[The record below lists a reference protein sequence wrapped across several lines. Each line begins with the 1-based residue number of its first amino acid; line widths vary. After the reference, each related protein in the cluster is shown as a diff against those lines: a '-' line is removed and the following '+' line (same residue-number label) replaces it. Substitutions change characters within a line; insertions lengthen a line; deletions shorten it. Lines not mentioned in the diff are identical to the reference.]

1 MAIFDY
7 SEILSKFRR
16 VLMNHF
22 RKYWNFFSHIGAH
35 PEMSYI
41 DFKRVYMINLI
52 ALLCLLPTIFFSIL
66 NFIDHRYILSAI
78 NFSNSICAFTVLL
91 LQYYEKHNIA
101 KATLLTSNSV
111 FFFLGALLYKNGGEY
126 FLLCTLI
133 VSMLMY
139 DNRKIH
145 IILCLTVAFL
155 ISLLYLLPDILPP
168 NQQVPRSRSVFNI
181 INALAFM
188 VVAVNFFLDIIYKN
202 MKKIEHQRRHLEY
215 LNRDKE
221 KIFSI
226 IAHDIKSPFA
236 NLEALVFM
244 FRNQM
249 LDSTTSQ
256 EYIQQIYQQI
266 KQQNQALDDLLQ
278 WGSSGM
284 QGMDTKASALLIKPM
299 IQQIIKGFIEN
310 TQSKQLKINI
320 NIPIETQIIANRDHT
335 IIILRNLISNAI
347 KFSYANGNINIYA
360 STDDHYTHIHI
371 QDEGIGIPPSK
382 SALLFNEIQQKSFGT
397 EDEPGSGVGLVL
409 CKDLIE
415 RNKGVVNI
423 QSTPNKG
430 SVFSV
435 GLPSC
440 PTNVPQVKV
449 EEPTCC

>member
-1 MAIFDY
+1 M
-7 SEILSKFRR
+7 FRNCKQIR
-16 VLMNHF
+16 QVFMNHF
-22 RKYWNFFSHIGAH
+22 RKYWKLLSHIGAH
-35 PEMSYI
+35 PDMSYI

-52 ALLCLLPTIFFSIL
+52 ALLCLFPTIFFSIL
-66 NFIDHRYILSAI
+66 NLIDHRYILAAI
-78 NFSNSICAFTVLL
+78 NFCNSLCALTVLL
-91 LQYYEKHNIA
+91 LQYYEKRTIA
-101 KATLLTSNSV
+101 KATLLTSNAV
-111 FFFLGALLYKNGGEY
+111 FFFAGALLYKNGGEY

-145 IILCLTVAFL
+145 IALCITVAFL
-155 ISLLYLLPDILPP
+155 ISLLYLLPDILPLS
-168 NQQVPRSRSVFNI
+168 QQVPRSRSVFNI

-202 MKKIEHQRRHLEY
+202 IKKIEQQRRNLESM
-215 LNRDKE
+215 NRDKE

-249 LDSTTSQ
+249 LDSTNSQ
-256 EYIQQIYQQI
+256 EYIQQIFQQI
-266 KQQNQALDDLLQ
+266 TQQNQALDDLLQ
-278 WGSSGM
+278 WGSSSM
-284 QGMDTKASALLIKPM
+284 QGINTKASPQLIKPI
-299 IQQIIKGFIEN
+299 IQQIVEVFNEN
-310 TQSKQLKINI
+310 AQSKQLKINI
-320 NIPIETQIIANRDHT
+320 DIPNNTQIIANRDHT

-347 KFSYANGNINIYA
+347 KFSYVSGNINIYT
-360 STDDHYTHIHI
+360 SMDETYTHIHI
-371 QDEGIGIPPSK
+371 QDEGIGINPSK
-382 SALLFNEIQQKSFGT
+382 SAVLFNEIQQKSFGT

-409 CKDLIE
+409 CKDLFE

-430 SVFSV
+430 SVFTV

-440 PTNVPQVKV
+440 PSHKPQTEFKV
-449 EEPTCC
+449 PTCC

>member
-1 MAIFDY
+1 M
-7 SEILSKFRR
+7 FRNCKQIR
-16 VLMNHF
+16 QVFMNHF
-22 RKYWNFFSHIGAH
+22 RKYWKLLSHIGAH
-35 PEMSYI
+35 PDMSYI

-52 ALLCLLPTIFFSIL
+52 ALLCLFPTIFFSIL
-66 NFIDHRYILSAI
+66 NLIDHRYISAAI
-78 NFSNSICAFTVLL
+78 NFCNSLCALTVLL
-91 LQYYEKHNIA
+91 LQYYEKRTIA
-101 KATLLTSNSV
+101 KATLLTSNAV
-111 FFFLGALLYKNGGEY
+111 FFFAGALLYKNGGEY

-145 IILCLTVAFL
+145 IALCITVAFL
-155 ISLLYLLPDILPP
+155 ISLLYLLPDILPLS
-168 NQQVPRSRSVFNI
+168 QQVPRSRSVFNI

-202 MKKIEHQRRHLEY
+202 IKKIEQQRRNLESM
-215 LNRDKE
+215 NRDKE

-249 LDSTTSQ
+249 LDSTNSK
-256 EYIQQIYQQI
+256 EYIQQIFQQI
-266 KQQNQALDDLLQ
+266 TQQNQALDDLLQ
-278 WGSSGM
+278 WGSSSM
-284 QGMDTKASALLIKPM
+284 QGINTKASPQLIKPI
-299 IQQIIKGFIEN
+299 IQQIVEVFNEN
-310 TQSKQLKINI
+310 AQSKQLKINI
-320 NIPIETQIIANRDHT
+320 DIPNNTQIIANRDHT

-347 KFSYANGNINIYA
+347 KFSYVSGNINIYT
-360 STDDHYTHIHI
+360 SMDETYTHIHI
-371 QDEGIGIPPSK
+371 QDEGIGINPSK
-382 SALLFNEIQQKSFGT
+382 SAVLFNEIQQKSFGT

-430 SVFSV
+430 SVFTV

-440 PTNVPQVKV
+440 PSHKPQTEFEV
-449 EEPTCC
+449 PTCC

>member
-1 MAIFDY
+1 
-7 SEILSKFRR
+7 
-16 VLMNHF
+16 MNHF
-22 RKYWNFFSHIGAH
+22 LKYWKLFSHVGAH
-35 PEMSYI
+35 PDMSYI

-52 ALLCLLPTIFFSIL
+52 ALLCLFPTIFFSIL
-66 NFIDHRYILSAI
+66 NLIDHRYILSAI
-78 NFSNSICAFTVLL
+78 NFSNSVCALTVLL
-91 LQYYEKHNIA
+91 LQYYGKHNIA
-101 KATLLTSNSV
+101 KATLLTSNSL
-111 FFFLGALLYKNGGEY
+111 FFFAGALLYKNGGEY

-133 VSMLMY
+133 VSMLVY

-145 IILCLTVAFL
+145 IILCATVASL
-155 ISLLYLLPDILPP
+155 ISLVYLLPDILPP
-168 NQQVPRSRSVFNI
+168 SQQVPRSRSVFNI

-202 MKKIEHQRRHLEY
+202 IKKIEHQRHHLESM
-215 LNRDKE
+215 NRDKE

-266 KQQNQALDDLLQ
+266 TQQNQALDDLLQ
-278 WGSSGM
+278 WGSSSM
-284 QGMDTKASALLIKPM
+284 QGMNTKASALLIKPM
-299 IQQIIKGFIEN
+299 IQQIIKGFEEN

-320 NIPIETQIIANRDHT
+320 NIPAETQIIANRDHT

-360 STDDHYTHIHI
+360 SADDLYTHIHI
-371 QDEGIGIPPSK
+371 QDEGIGINPSK

-415 RNKGVVNI
+415 RNKGIVNI

-440 PTNVPQVKV
+440 PSNTSQVKV
-449 EEPTCC
+449 EESTCC

>member
-1 MAIFDY
+1 
-7 SEILSKFRR
+7 
-16 VLMNHF
+16 
-22 RKYWNFFSHIGAH
+22 
-35 PEMSYI
+35 
-41 DFKRVYMINLI
+41 
-52 ALLCLLPTIFFSIL
+52 
-66 NFIDHRYILSAI
+66 
-78 NFSNSICAFTVLL
+78 
-91 LQYYEKHNIA
+91 
-101 KATLLTSNSV
+101 
-111 FFFLGALLYKNGGEY
+111 
-126 FLLCTLI
+126 
-133 VSMLMY
+133 MY

-155 ISLLYLLPDILPP
+155 ISLLYLLPDIFPP

-181 INALAFM
+181 INALAFI

-202 MKKIEHQRRHLEY
+202 MKKIERQRRHLES

-266 KQQNQALDDLLQ
+266 RQQNQALDDLLK
-278 WGSSGM
+278 WGSSSM
-284 QGMDTKASALLIKPM
+284 QGMDTKASALLINPM
-299 IQQIIKGFIEN
+299 IQQIIKGFMEN

-320 NIPIETQIIANRDHT
+320 NIPDETQIIANRDHT

-371 QDEGIGIPPSK
+371 QDEGIVIPPAK

-397 EDEPGSGVGLVL
+397 EAEPGSGVGLVL

-440 PTNVPQVKV
+440 PSNTPQVKV

>member
-1 MAIFDY
+1 MANFECL
-7 SEILSKFRR
+7 EIVSKIRH
-16 VLMNHF
+16 VSMNHF
-22 RKYWNFFSHIGAH
+22 RKYWKLFSHIGAH
-35 PEMSYI
+35 PGMSYI
-41 DFKRVYMINLI
+41 DFKRVHMINLI
-52 ALLCLLPTIFFSIL
+52 ALLCLFPTIFFSIL
-66 NFIDHRYILSAI
+66 NLIDHRYVLSAI
-78 NFSNSICAFTVLL
+78 NFSNSICSFTVLL
-91 LQYYEKHNIA
+91 LQYYGKHNIA

-111 FFFLGALLYKNGGEY
+111 FFFAGALLYKNGGEY

-145 IILCLTVAFL
+145 IVLCITVAFL
-155 ISLLYLLPDILPP
+155 ILLLYLLPDILPLS
-168 NQQVPRSRSVFNI
+168 QQVPRSRSVFNI

-202 MKKIEHQRRHLEY
+202 MKKIEQQRLNLESM
-215 LNRDKE
+215 NRDKE

-249 LDSTTSQ
+249 LDSTASQ

-266 KQQNQALDDLLQ
+266 TQQNQALDDLLQ
-278 WGSSGM
+278 WGSSSM
-284 QGMDTKASALLIKPM
+284 QGMNTKASPQLIKPM
-299 IQQIIKGFIEN
+299 IQQIIKVFNEN

-320 NIPIETQIIANRDHT
+320 DIPNNTQIIANRDHT

-347 KFSYANGNINIYA
+347 KFSYVNGNINIYT
-360 STDDHYTHIHI
+360 SMDETYTHIHI
-371 QDEGIGIPPSK
+371 QDEGIGINPSK
-382 SALLFNEIQQKSFGT
+382 SAALFNEIQQKSFGT

-430 SVFSV
+430 SVFTV

-440 PTNVPQVKV
+440 PSHKPQTNVEV
-449 EEPTCC
+449 PTCC

>member
-1 MAIFDY
+1 
-7 SEILSKFRR
+7 
-16 VLMNHF
+16 MNHF
-22 RKYWNFFSHIGAH
+22 RKYWKLLSHIGAH
-35 PEMSYI
+35 PGMSYI

-52 ALLCLLPTIFFSIL
+52 ALLCLFPTIFFSIL
-66 NFIDHRYILSAI
+66 NLIDHRYILAAI
-78 NFSNSICAFTVLL
+78 NFCNSICALTVLL
-91 LQYYEKHNIA
+91 LQYYEKHTIA
-101 KATLLTSNSV
+101 KATLLTSNAV
-111 FFFLGALLYKNGGEY
+111 FFFAGALLYKNGGEY

-145 IILCLTVAFL
+145 IALCITVAFL
-155 ISLLYLLPDILPP
+155 ISLLYLLPDILPLS
-168 NQQVPRSRSVFNI
+168 QQVPRSRSVFNI

-202 MKKIEHQRRHLEY
+202 IKKIEQQRRNLESM
-215 LNRDKE
+215 NRDKE

-249 LDSTTSQ
+249 LDSTNSQ
-256 EYIQQIYQQI
+256 EYIQQIFQQI
-266 KQQNQALDDLLQ
+266 TQQNQALDDLLQ
-278 WGSSGM
+278 WGSSSM
-284 QGMDTKASALLIKPM
+284 QGMNTKASPQLIKPM
-299 IQQIIKGFIEN
+299 IQKIIEVFNEN

-320 NIPIETQIIANRDHT
+320 DIPNNTQIIANRDHT

-347 KFSYANGNINIYA
+347 KFSYVNGNINIYT
-360 STDDHYTHIHI
+360 SMDETYTHIHI
-371 QDEGIGIPPSK
+371 QDEGIGINPSK
-382 SALLFNEIQQKSFGT
+382 SAALFNEIQQKSFGT

-430 SVFSV
+430 SVFTV

-440 PTNVPQVKV
+440 PSNKQQSKVQV
-449 EEPTCC
+449 PTCC

>member
-1 MAIFDY
+1 
-7 SEILSKFRR
+7 
-16 VLMNHF
+16 MNHF
-22 RKYWNFFSHIGAH
+22 RKYWKLFSHIGAH
-35 PEMSYI
+35 PGMSYI
-41 DFKRVYMINLI
+41 DFKRVHMINLI
-52 ALLCLLPTIFFSIL
+52 ALLCLFPTIFFSIL
-66 NFIDHRYILSAI
+66 NLIDHRYVLSAI
-78 NFSNSICAFTVLL
+78 NFSNSICSFTVLV
-91 LQYYEKHNIA
+91 LQYYGKHNIA

-111 FFFLGALLYKNGGEY
+111 FFFAGALLYKNGGEY

-145 IILCLTVAFL
+145 IVLCITVAFL
-155 ISLLYLLPDILPP
+155 ILLLYLLPDILPLS
-168 NQQVPRSRSVFNI
+168 QQVPRSRSVFNI

-202 MKKIEHQRRHLEY
+202 MKKIEQQRLNLESM
-215 LNRDKE
+215 NRDKE

-249 LDSTTSQ
+249 LDSTASQ

-266 KQQNQALDDLLQ
+266 TQQNQALDDLLQ
-278 WGSSGM
+278 WGSSSM
-284 QGMDTKASALLIKPM
+284 QGMNTKASPQLIKPM
-299 IQQIIKGFIEN
+299 IQQIIKVFNEN

-320 NIPIETQIIANRDHT
+320 DIPNNTQIIANRDHT

-347 KFSYANGNINIYA
+347 KFSYVNGNINIYT
-360 STDDHYTHIHI
+360 SIDETYTHIHI
-371 QDEGIGIPPSK
+371 QDEGIGINPSK
-382 SALLFNEIQQKSFGT
+382 SAALFNEIQQKSFGT

-430 SVFSV
+430 SVFTV

-440 PTNVPQVKV
+440 PNHKQQTKIEV
-449 EEPTCC
+449 PTCC